1 MPRAWEHGQPG
12 TLQEL
17 SFQPERLDWWGMVID
32 ETEKA
37 AREENSSREEFGYFL
52 WVMGKLDEL
61 KAEK

>member
-1 MPRAWEHGQPG
+1 VPGVTLESTFSSEH
-12 TLQEL
+12 
-17 SFQPERLDWWGMVID
+17 LDWWGMVID

-52 WVMGKLDEL
+52 WVMGNLDGL